1 MDLFNFNTAYSH
13 IRELYGIELNPDE
26 FETIGLIAWEKI
38 GNKLY
43 SLTTATLPIVNS
55 LVNLPCETNIIEA
68 VYITSPDFQST
79 SNQENVPLI
88 HNEYVEKYIDLRR
101 GENNSPL
108 YKNGKLIKYRIVNP
122 TTIEVGLPEGYVN
135 VLYKTVA
142 YDEAG
147 LPLINSKEIDAI
159 AAYCAYTDSFK
170 KSLQTRD
177 QSTFQMAQVLE
188 QRWLKL
194 CDHARTP
201 MSMSQNDFD
210 KLGDVK
216 YSWDRKSYGKS
227 YKPVR

>member
-88 HNEYVEKYIDLRR
+88 HNEYVEKYIEAWKWD
-101 GENNSPL
+101 ESTL
-108 YKNGKLIKYRIVNP
+108 YEPGKLIKYREEGDEIVFDRDFP
-122 TTIEVGLPEGYVN
+122 KVII
-135 VLYKTVA
+135 LYHGIIA
-142 YDEAG
+142 DEDG
-147 LPLINSKEIDAI
+147 LPLLNDKEVRALAAYVVYSDTYKQALMRKDGNLVQLAQVAKADWMKACTAARIPDMFTQNDMDAI
-159 AAYCAYTDSFK
+159 
-170 KSLQTRD
+170 L
-177 QSTFQMAQVLE
+177 
-188 QRWLKL
+188 
-194 CDHARTP
+194 
-201 MSMSQNDFD
+201 
-210 KLGDVK
+210 DVK
-216 YSWDRKSYGKS
+216 TRWDRKQYGKS
-227 YKPVR
+227 YHPIL